1 VDKPVSDEQESL
13 GSDPYAGGAP
23 PDRKTE
29 AALDEPQSDARVPQG
44 KGSDSVAAPPDHCME
59 AAVENTGREAQETQ
73 ASDSDSGTAPPNHPE
88 EGEDKKHE
96 DPLIQLLQQLNKDH
110 GTIKT
115 AKRLGVDRKTVWR
128 ALQAGRLTPWLRTGL
143 ERERQAAEQA
153 AEREAAGGEHLELEL
168 RVEGL
173 ALRLQDVEEQL
184 ASGLSGLREDL
195 TGLRDEVRTLAWTR
209 PQVGGEATGSTS
221 TLRSPHRS
229 YPQVVTAEPLPDD
242 AEVFGEAMPL
252 VSEWREQL
260 ALFKAQWPSVEGLEA
275 EVRMLELELDLIE
288 ERHLTLPPG
297 QLPWEWDQRR
307 REAGRR
313 GQRLGTARSNLR
325 RARWRRWWK
334 RALSLGVWGG

>member
-1 VDKPVSDEQESL
+1 MDSPVSDARDL
-13 GSDPYAGGAP
+13 NANGSGSGPAP
-23 PDRKTE
+23 PDRRTKV
-29 AALDEPQSDARVPQG
+29 DVDNPVSDVQQPRVG
-44 KGSDSVAAPPDHCME
+44 GSDP
-59 AAVENTGREAQETQ
+59 GRTH
-73 ASDSDSGTAPPNHPE
+73 PNRPE
-88 EGEDKKHE
+88 EGEDKKQE